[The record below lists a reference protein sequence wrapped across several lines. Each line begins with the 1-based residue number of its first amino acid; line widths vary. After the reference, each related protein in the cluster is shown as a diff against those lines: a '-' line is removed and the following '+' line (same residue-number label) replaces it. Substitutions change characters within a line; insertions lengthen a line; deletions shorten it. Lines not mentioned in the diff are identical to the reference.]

1 MIAVTF
7 ALPEESRDFLRA
19 TRGRRDLAVI
29 HTGMGLDAAARAT
42 EALLADLRPDWVLSG
57 GFAGA
62 LDPRL
67 RLGGVL
73 VAENFTSPE
82 LLARSSGARGTLV
95 SRARPAELVAEKAAL
110 FRETG
115 ALAVDM
121 ETEAIAAACQRAAVP
136 LLAIRAISDTA
147 QTPLPAPLAEWF
159 DLARQRPRPR
169 RLLAYLC
176 RRPSAI
182 LPFARFVRGLPVAR
196 RALTEALLG
205 AIPLEGHAPSCL

>member
-19 TRGRRDLAVI
+19 TRGRRDLAVV
-29 HTGMGLDAAARAT
+29 HTGMGLDAAARAS
-42 EALLADLRPDWVLSG
+42 EALLADLRPDWLLSG

-67 RLGGVL
+67 RLGDVI
-73 VAENFTSPE
+73 VAENFSSPA
-82 LLARSSGARGTLV
+82 LLPRCRSERGTLV

-110 FRETG
+110 FRDTG

-121 ETEAIAAACQRAAVP
+121 ETEAIAAACRRAGVP

-147 QTPLPAPLAEWF
+147 ATPLPAPLAEWF
-159 DLARQRPRPR
+159 DLARQRPRPQ
-169 RLLAYLC
+169 RLLAYLG

-182 LPFARFVRGLPVAR
+182 LPFVRFVRGLPTAR
-196 RALTEALLG
+196 GALTRAM
-205 AIPLEGHAPSCL
+205 LETVASSS

>member
-19 TRGRRDLAVI
+19 TRGRSDITVI
-29 HTGMGLDAAARAT
+29 HTGMGPEAAADAT
-42 EALLADLRPDWVLSG
+42 QDLLARYRPEFVLSA

-62 LDPRL
+62 LDPTL
-67 RLGGVL
+67 QLGDVIL
-73 VAENFTSPE
+73 AENFTAPSLLKRSPE
-82 LLARSSGARGTLV
+82 GAKRGKLV
-95 SRARPAELVAEKAAL
+95 SRARPAELVEEKAAL

-121 ETEAIAAACQRAAVP
+121 ETEAIAGACQRAGPP
-136 LLAIRAISDTA
+136 LLAIRAISDRA
-147 QTPLPAPLAEWF
+147 DEALPAPLAEWF

-169 RLLAYLC
+169 RLVAYLC

-182 LPFARFVRGLPVAR
+182 WPFVRFVRGLPVAR
-196 RALTEALLG
+196 RALTRALL
-205 AIPLEGHAPSCL
+205 ECVDD

>member
-19 TRGRRDLAVI
+19 TRGRGDVRVI
-29 HTGMGLDAAARAT
+29 HTGMGLEAASRAT
-42 EALLADLRPDWVLSG
+42 EALLAEMRPAFVLSG

-67 RLGGVL
+67 RLGDVV
-73 VAENFTSPE
+73 VAENLSTPE
-82 LLARSSGARGTLV
+82 LLVRSDGIGRLGKLV
-95 SRARPAELVAEKAAL
+95 SRARPAELVEEKAAL

-115 ALAVDM
+115 ALVVDM
-121 ETEAIAAACQRAAVP
+121 ETEAIAAACHRAGVP

-147 QTPLPAPLAEWF
+147 HDPLPAPLAEWF
-159 DLARQRPRPR
+159 DLAQQRPRPR
-169 RLLAYLC
+169 RLLAYLW

-182 LPFARFVRGLPVAR
+182 RPFVRFIRGLPVAR
-196 RALTEALLG
+196 RALTMAMLRATERD
-205 AIPLEGHAPSCL
+205 PTS

>member
-19 TRGRRDLAVI
+19 TRGRTDVAVI
-29 HTGMGLDAAARAT
+29 HTGMGLEASAT
-42 EALLADLRPDWVLSG
+42 ATDTLLARSRPEWLLSG

-62 LDPRL
+62 LDSRL
-67 RLGGVL
+67 QLGDVIL
-73 VAENFTSPE
+73 AENFTAPSLWERVPPN
-82 LLARSSGARGTLV
+82 AHRGKLV
-95 SRARPAELVAEKAAL
+95 SRARPAELVPEKATL

-121 ETEAIAAACQRAAVP
+121 ETEAIAAACQRAGVP
-136 LLAIRAISDTA
+136 MLAIRAISDRA
-147 QTPLPAPLAEWF
+147 DQPLPAPLAEWF

-169 RLLAYLC
+169 RLIAYLC

-182 LPFARFVRGLPVAR
+182 WPFARFVCGLPVAR
-196 RALTEALLG
+196 RALTRTLLDC
-205 AIPLEGHAPSCL
+205 IDR